1 MSNYG
6 GAGHLEPVTDD
17 QLITVVEQGIA
28 NAAGD
33 WLNSSDMSE
42 ERQKSTYEY
51 AGLPRHHLTPNGVST
66 IVATDTTETVEAYLA
81 LISELM
87 FNNNK
92 IARFLPYSGAPK
104 DVKAAQE
111 ASDLTNYCV
120 FKKNKGWELLN
131 TWVKSAL
138 LWKNAVIRWDYI
150 EDYQHE
156 FEEFDTITEQALD
169 LKLADPE
176 IELVGDLKGDPL
188 GNYTNVRLKRTMNK
202 SRVKIENVPPEN
214 FRITRDASTIEE
226 AEFVGIQV
234 DMTRSEIRKEWPEI
248 SSGIE
253 DWTALSANTEE
264 YNDYNPESS
273 VRKEITGQVYWNEK
287 DYSLEA
293 NSPVSVTECW
303 MRIDRDGDG
312 IAELKHL
319 IVAGRVILYE
329 EDVNSV
335 PLCSICPFEVPYEFY
350 GLSVADMTRSSTLAS
365 TAILRGFVENTYLT
379 NYSPKL
385 ADPNVVDFSALQN
398 MKPKDLIPTN
408 GNPNAAV
415 SALPPEQISTGTVP
429 ILEYLQTHK
438 EQATGMSKAAQGL
451 QDELYVSGNS
461 EVKLAQ
467 VMNASQKR
475 VQHIVRRF
483 AETGFKR
490 LAEGVYSTMK
500 ANLDKMTVQD
510 PKYGALDV
518 DIKALPTMLELEVD
532 VDLGEN
538 SNANKRDKLQLLAKD
553 LIPLLNQAGAG
564 SLMKIDAY
572 ATIANQLLTSLDLNP
587 SDYLEDHQ
595 TEEFIQKAQQQMQQQ
610 QQDQAKTKAL
620 AEAKAQAEKAQA
632 ESNVRYTDIQA
643 DNAYQDN
650 ARQLAIAIDTHFQK
664 WADMAMKAR
673 KDEVEPPEAPDF
685 NNLVA
690 MSKEILQG
698 LSTKPAAPVAPGP
711 SQPRVAGPVMG
722 QPQE

>member
-1 MSNYG
+1 MSGYKE
-6 GAGHLEPVTDD
+6 AVSDEQTIA
-17 QLITVVEQGIA
+17 LIEQGIA
-28 NAAGD
+28 NSAGD
-33 WLNSSDMSE
+33 WLNSSDMAE

-51 AGLPRHHLTPNGVST
+51 AGLARHHLTPNGVSS

-81 LISELM
+81 IISELM

-92 IARFLPYSGAPK
+92 LARFVPYSGKPS
-104 DVKAAQE
+104 DIKAAQE
-111 ASDLTNYCV
+111 ASDLTNYCI

-131 TWVKSAL
+131 TWVKSSL
-138 LWKNAVIRWDYI
+138 LWKNAIIRWDYI
-150 EDYQHE
+150 EDQHYE
-156 FEEFDTITEQALD
+156 FEEFDTITEEALD

-176 IELVGDLKGDPL
+176 IELVGELEGDVL
-188 GNYTNVRLKRTMNK
+188 GNYTDVRLKRTINN

-214 FRITRDASTIEE
+214 FRITRDATTIEE
-226 AEFVGIQV
+226 ASFVGIQV
-234 DMTRSEIRKEWPEI
+234 QMTRSEIRKEWPEI
-248 SSGIE
+248 SEKIDNWDTLAGYTSGSRAAYDIE
-253 DWTALSANTEE
+253 PA
-264 YNDYNPESS
+264 
-273 VRKEITGQVYWNEK
+273 VRKEVVGMTYYDGEDVG
-287 DYSLEA
+287 LEA
-293 NSPVSVTECW
+293 NAPVDVIESWVKV
-303 MRIDRDGDG
+303 DRDGDG
-312 IAELKHL
+312 VAELKHF
-319 IVAGRVILYE
+319 ITAGTTILFE
-329 EDVNSV
+329 EDANSI

-350 GLSVADMTRSSTLAS
+350 GLSVADMTRSSTLAA

-408 GNPNAAV
+408 GNPTAAV

-490 LAEGVYSTMK
+490 LCEGVYSTMK
-500 ANLDKMTVQD
+500 HHMQKATMQD
-510 PKYGALDV
+510 NKYGIFEV
-518 DIKALPTMLELEVD
+518 DIKNLPSSMEVEVD

-538 SNANKRDKLQLLAKD
+538 SNANMRDKLVLVAKD
-553 LIPLLNQAGAG
+553 FIPMLKEAGAG
-564 SLMKIDAY
+564 SMMKPDAM
-572 ATIANQLLTSLDLNP
+572 ATIATQLLTSLDLNP
-587 SDYLEDHQ
+587 ADYLEDHQ
-595 TEEFIQKAQQQMQQQ
+595 TDEFLQKVQQEQQQ
-610 QQDQAKTKAL
+610 QKQDQDKLKA
-620 AEAKAQAEKAQA
+620 AEEAKIKTELAQA
-632 ESNVRYTDIQA
+632 ESNVRYTNIQA

-664 WADMAMKAR
+664 WSDLAMKAK
-673 KDEVEPPEAPDF
+673 KDEIELPQQPDF
-685 NNLVA
+685 KELIMA
-690 MSKEILQG
+690 SKNILDG
-698 LSTKPAAPVAPGP
+698 LTTKPAVPAAPGP
-711 SQPRVAGPVMG
+711 SQPGAAGPSG
-722 QPQE
+722 QE

>member
-1 MSNYG
+1 MSMSGYKE
-6 GAGHLEPVTDD
+6 AVSDELTIA
-17 QLITVVEQGIA
+17 LIEQGIT
-28 NAAGD
+28 NSAGD
-33 WLNSSDMSE
+33 WLNSSDMAE

-51 AGLPRHHLTPNGVST
+51 AGLAKHHLTPNGVSS

-81 LISELM
+81 IISELM

-92 IARFLPYSGAPK
+92 IARFLPYSGSPK
-104 DVKAAQE
+104 DIKAAQE
-111 ASDLTNYCV
+111 ASDLTNYCI

-131 TWVKSAL
+131 TWVKSSL
-138 LWKNAVIRWDYI
+138 LWKNAILRWDFM
-150 EDYQHE
+150 EDYNHE

-176 IELVGDLKGDPL
+176 IELVGELAGDVL
-188 GNYTNVRLKRTMNK
+188 GNYTNVRLKRTINN

-214 FRITRDASTIEE
+214 FRITRDATSIED
-226 AEFVGIQV
+226 AQFVGIQV
-234 DMTRSEIRKEWPEI
+234 EMTRSEIRKEWPEI
-248 SSGIE
+248 SDTIDDWDNLAGYSSSGKSSYQIE
-253 DWTALSANTEE
+253 PA
-264 YNDYNPESS
+264 
-273 VRKEITGQVYWNEK
+273 VRKEVVGLTYYDGEDVG
-287 DYSLEA
+287 LEA
-293 NSPVSVTECW
+293 NSTVDVTECW
-303 MRIDRDGDG
+303 VKVDRDGDG
-312 IAELKHL
+312 IAELKHF
-319 IVAGRVILYE
+319 IVAGTVILYE
-329 EDVNSV
+329 EDAKSV

-350 GLSVADMTRSSTLAS
+350 GLSVADMTRSSTLAA

-408 GNPNAAV
+408 GNPATAV
-415 SALPPEQISTGTVP
+415 AALPPEQISTGTVP

-518 DIKALPTMLELEVD
+518 DIKALPKSLELEVD

-538 SNANKRDKLQLLAKD
+538 SNANKRDKLQMLAKE

-564 SLMKIDAY
+564 SLMKVDAY

-587 SDYLEDHQ
+587 SDYLEDHE
-595 TEEFIQKAQQQMQQQ
+595 TEEFLQKAQKQLKQKEE
-610 QQDQAKTKAL
+610 DAAKMKAI
-620 AEAKAQAEKAQA
+620 AEAKAKSEQAQA
-632 ESNVRYTDIQA
+632 EANVRYTDIQA

-664 WADMAMKAR
+664 WADMGMKAN
-673 KDEVEPPEAPDF
+673 KDEVEVPEAPDF
-685 NNLVA
+685 QQLMA
-690 MSKEILQG
+690 TSKEILEG
-698 LSTKPAAPVAPGP
+698 LSTKPAAPAAPGP
-711 SQPRVAGPVMG
+711 SQSRVASPAMG